1 MQTST
6 APSGSVGAVSANE
19 SVRVAVINDFD
30 VIVEGVAA
38 MLRRHPEIVVLDKLV
53 VGEPVTVG
61 PVDVA
66 LYDTYGHTS
75 RWIEELKEIG
85 ADELVRSVALFSNE
99 LSSGLIAEAEKAGVR
114 SFIAKSVPADQLV
127 DALRRISAGEAVVL
141 EAVEG
146 PDSAASDGEVAVD
159 TVLDELD
166 WPGKDEGLSERESQ
180 VLALVA
186 EGLTNAE
193 IGARLYLGS
202 ETVKTYLRQ
211 ACSKLG
217 FRNRVQAATY
227 VVRSEAFARHGPV
240 GA

>member
-1 MQTST
+1 
-6 APSGSVGAVSANE
+6 VDAVSTTE

-38 MLRRHPEIVVLDKLV
+38 MLRRHPEVLVLDKLV
-53 VGEPVTVG
+53 VGQPVTVG

-66 LYDTYGHTS
+66 LYDTYGRTAHMVD
-75 RWIEELKEIG
+75 ELAEIG
-85 ADELVRSVALFSNE
+85 SEDLVRSVALFTNE

-127 DALRRISAGEAVVL
+127 DALRRIAAGEDVL
-141 EAVEG
+141 LEPVDG
-146 PDSAASDGEVAVD
+146 DGSPSADGAAAVD

-166 WPGKDEGLSERESQ
+166 WPGKDEGISERESQ

-193 IGARLYLGS
+193 IGARLYLGA

-227 VVRSEAFARHGPV
+227 VARSPSFARHDPEDR
-240 GA
+240 